1 MEFITITNNNITVN
15 SFRTLNNYT
24 KYLLKSDRQYEDIV
38 TLEQDDNKTIRACRK
53 NGEWII
59 EKNLKVTYKQEF
71 PNNIAIYVTQESA
84 FGTASK
90 EELTKMFTVA
100 AKFSK
105 ILEDEETYQA
115 AMYLLECLSHNY
127 VQI

>member
-15 SFRTLNNYT
+15 SFRTLNDYT
-24 KYLLKSDRQYEDIV
+24 KYLLKLDKQYEDII
-38 TLEQDDNKTIRACRK
+38 TLEQDDNKIIRACRK

-59 EKNLKVTYKQEF
+59 EKNLKVSSKTQF
-71 PNNIAIYVTQESA
+71 PNNITIYVTQEAA
-84 FGTASK
+84 FGTISK
-90 EELTKMFTVA
+90 DEFLKMLEVG

-115 AMYLLECLSHNY
+115 ATYLIECLNHNY
-127 VQI
+127 IQI